1 MNEMEPELATM
12 LRRESSISWPN
23 LFCLWPVRVCASC
36 GWRRIFFF
44 FLHRLS
50 FAYFS
55 LQVVLV
61 SSFLVSSS
69 LFRIIFVVLGK
80 GASSAP
86 SIYFMKSRWRVVV
99 TFPPFLCVS
108 SAVLSGAEGR
118 SGRSSSEPSSSQD
131 LAFIYSMHLS
141 VKAKL
146 QSEPKLQSA
155 PDTCH

>member
-1 MNEMEPELATM
+1 MEPELVTM

-61 SSFLVSSS
+61 FPCFFVSFPDY
-69 LFRIIFVVLGK
+69 FCCPRRVLG
-80 GASSAP
+80 AVDIFHEESLACCCH
-86 SIYFMKSRWRVVV
+86 
-99 TFPPFLCVS
+99 FPPFFVRFIRRSLW
-108 SAVLSGAEGR
+108 AEGR